1 MLMCALESHLKVT
14 SVISLCDPKD
24 YSSPGSSCPWDSL
37 GKNTGAGCHVP
48 LQGIFPTQELNLG
61 VPYHG
66 QMLYPLSHQ
75 VLPVVPKN
83 IKER

>member
-37 GKNTGAGCHVP
+37 GTNTRVGCHGELP
-48 LQGIFPTQELNLG
+48 KPRTEPASPALQLDSLDTEPPCECEC
-61 VPYHG
+61 P
-66 QMLYPLSHQ
+66 
-75 VLPVVPKN
+75 
-83 IKER
+83 